1 MLDNYFGPRPTQAE
15 QQRLLAVQAALE
27 LVRAT
32 SVASGESGNIPENAT
47 VNTTALNL
55 ASVSRDIAGL
65 ADAIQAALVVRE

>member
-27 LVRAT
+27 LVQAA
-32 SVASGESGNIPENAT
+32 SAVSGETGDSTAPGT
-47 VNTTALNL
+47 VLNL
-55 ASVSRDIAGL
+55 ALVSRDIAGL

>member
-32 SVASGESGNIPENAT
+32 SVVSGESGNIPEN
-47 VNTTALNL
+47 TTALNL
-55 ASVSRDIAGL
+55 VSVSRDIAGL